1 MDDMTFL
8 LVSGFF
14 SSGSSAAVDLLK
26 EFRGAYECTAEIRT
40 IKDPYGIC
48 QMEDAL
54 VNHWEL
60 INSSAAINDFL
71 NLSRICSRKGG
82 GRNPFARAGLNYE
95 KTIHPDFMKIT
106 REYVG
111 KLTKFE
117 YKSDFYYSKFK
128 KSYPRYVLDR
138 CRTGLEIATKG
149 KLKVANRKKLLPCYF
164 AKPTQDE
171 FNVATQEY
179 FAKLYEDK
187 IKGLD
192 GAFVIMDQAVS
203 PNNTQVIHRYFK
215 KAKMIIVDRDPR
227 DMYIDDIVNWG
238 ENLEDDRST
247 AAAGMRYVMRQHALR
262 DSMVLDTDILYIR
275 FEDLILNYEETTDRL
290 LAFLNLTREDHLQKQ
305 RYLKPERS
313 AKNIGIWKKYYA
325 EYKDALDVITQELP
339 DLCYERD

>member
-1 MDDMTFL
+1 MGDITFL
-8 LVSGFF
+8 LVSGFY

-26 EFRGAYECTAEIRT
+26 EFRGTHECKAEIRT

-71 NLSRICSRKGG
+71 RLSRICSRSGG

-95 KTIHPDFMKIT
+95 KTIRPDFMKIT
-106 REYVG
+106 HEYIG

-117 YKSDFYYSKFK
+117 YRSDFYYSKFK
-128 KSYPRYVLDR
+128 KSYPRYVIDR
-138 CRTGLEIATKG
+138 CRMGLEQATKG
-149 KLKVANRKKLLPCYF
+149 KLRVANRKNLLPSYF
-164 AKPTQDE
+164 AKPTQEE

-179 FAKLYEDK
+179 FEKLYEDK
-187 IKGLD
+187 VAGID
-192 GAFVIMDQAVS
+192 RPFVVMDQAVS

-227 DMYIDDIVNWG
+227 DMYVDDMVNWG
-238 ENLEDDRST
+238 ENLDDDCNS
-247 AAAGMRYVMRQHALR
+247 AEAGMRFAMRQRALR
-262 DSMVLDTDILYIR
+262 DNIKPDPDILYIR
-275 FEDLILNYEETTDRL
+275 FEDLILNYEEMTDRL
-290 LAFLNLTREDHLQKQ
+290 LAFLNLTGDDHLEKF

-313 AKNIGIWKKYYA
+313 AKNIGIWKKYYT
-325 EYKDALDVITQELP
+325 EYKDALDVITRELP
-339 DLCYERD
+339 DLCYERE

>member
-1 MDDMTFL
+1 MGNMTFL
-8 LVSGFF
+8 SVSGFI

-26 EFRGAYECTAEIRT
+26 EFRGTYECTAEIRT

-48 QMEDAL
+48 QLEDAL

-71 NLSRICSRKGG
+71 HLSKICSRSGG

-106 REYVG
+106 HEYIE

-117 YKSDFYYSKFK
+117 YKHDYYYSKFK
-128 KSYPRYVLDR
+128 KSYPRYVIDR
-138 CRTGLEIATKG
+138 CRMGLERATKG
-149 KLKVANRKKLLPCYF
+149 KLRVTNRKNLLPCYF
-164 AKPTQDE
+164 ANPTQDE
-171 FNVATQEY
+171 FNAATQEY
-179 FAKLYEDK
+179 FEKLYEDRVNG
-187 IKGLD
+187 ID
-192 GAFVIMDQAVS
+192 EPFVIMDQAVS

-238 ENLEDDRST
+238 DNLDDDCSSSE
-247 AAAGMRYVMRQHALR
+247 AGMRYVMRQRALR
-262 DSMVLDTDILYIR
+262 DSMELDPDILYIR

-290 LAFLNLTREDHLQKQ
+290 LAFLNLTREDHLQKC

-313 AKNIGIWKKYYA
+313 AKNIGIWKKYYTK
-325 EYKDALDVITQELP
+325 YKDALDVITRELP
-339 DLCYERD
+339 DLCYERK